1 VRDGRRE
8 REGLRSGARVWG
20 GTRAR
25 PGGGGARHGAQGFEV
40 AGEILVTTEDGRR
53 LRERVGTR
61 GSATTHSFRKGS
73 IAPFTKI

>member
-1 VRDGRRE
+1 MRDGRRE

-20 GTRAR
+20 ETRAC
-25 PGGGGARHGAQGFEV
+25 PGGGGASHGAQGFEV

-61 GSATTHSFRKGS
+61 GSATAHSFRKGP
-73 IAPFTKI
+73 ITPFTKI